1 MKQGIA
7 GIHHITGIS
16 GPAQENV
23 DFYAGVI
30 GLRLVKRTVN
40 FDDPGTYHLY
50 YGNYEGQP
58 GSIMTFFPWANARR
72 GRPGAGMVGMTSF
85 SVPAQSLDYWF
96 DRLETVSP
104 VQPTRN
110 AAFEKDSIEFADPDG
125 LRLAVVGEDHT
136 AAPPVPESGVQD
148 VAIRGFH
155 GATLLVAQ
163 PDATARLLTEIFGY
177 RFVSQ
182 DGDRLRFVSGQDAMG
197 NYLDLE
203 KRSDSA
209 RPGSGT
215 IHHIA
220 FRARD
225 ETEQLEWREAIASSG
240 LFVTEVKDRNYFKSI
255 YFREPNGVL
264 FEIATDPP
272 GFGAD
277 EPIDHLG
284 EQLKLPP
291 WLESR
296 RSAIE
301 EQLVDLRLP
310 SVSENASTG

>member
-23 DFYAGVI
+23 DFYAGVL

-50 YGNYEGQP
+50 YGDYEGSP

-72 GRPGAGMVGMTSF
+72 GRAGSGMVGLTSF
-85 SVPAQSLDYWF
+85 SVSQKSLDYWV
-96 DRLETVSP
+96 DRLTGSSP
-104 VQPTRN
+104 VEPTR
-110 AAFEKDSIEFADPDG
+110 AVIFGEEAIQFADPDG
-125 LRLAVVGEDHT
+125 LQLALVGLKRAD
-136 AAPPVPESGVQD
+136 ASSESEAGSLD
-148 VAIRGFH
+148 FSIRGFH

-163 PDATARLLTEIFGY
+163 PDSTAKLLTDTFGY
-177 RFVSQ
+177 RFLSQ
-182 DGDRLRFVSGQDAMG
+182 EGDRLRFVSGEDALG

-203 KRSDSA
+203 KRTDTA

-220 FRARD
+220 FRARN
-225 ETEQLEWREAIASSG
+225 EAEQLEWREAVASSG
-240 LFVTEVKDRNYFKSI
+240 LFVTEVKDRHYFKSI

-272 GFGAD
+272 GFSAD
-277 EPIDHLG
+277 ETIDHLG
-284 EQLKLPP
+284 EQLKLPA
-291 WLESR
+291 WLEPR

-301 EQLVDLRLP
+301 DKLVDLRTP
-310 SVSENASTG
+310 STAQDAPTA

>member
-23 DFYAGVI
+23 DFYAGTL

-50 YGNYEGQP
+50 YGDYEGRP
-58 GSIMTFFPWANARR
+58 GSIMTFFPWAHARR
-72 GRPGAGMVGMTSF
+72 GRAGAGMVGGTSF
-85 SVPAQSLDYWF
+85 SVPVGSLDYWGG
-96 DRLETVSP
+96 RLTGASP
-104 VQPTRN
+104 VEPKRI
-110 AAFEKDSIEFADPDG
+110 AAFGEDVIEFADPDG
-125 LRLAVVGEDHT
+125 LPLALVASNNG
-136 AAPPVPESGVQD
+136 GVSSASETGD
-148 VAIRGFH
+148 FDASIRGFH

-163 PDATARLLTEIFGY
+163 PDSTAKLLTEVFGY
-177 RFVSQ
+177 QFVAQ
-182 DGDRLRFVSGQDAMG
+182 DGDRLRFASGQDAMG
-197 NYLDLE
+197 SYLDLE
-203 KRSDSA
+203 RRTENA

-225 ETEQLEWREAIASSG
+225 EAEQLEWREAVAASG

-272 GFGAD
+272 GFAAD
-277 EPIDHLG
+277 ETIEHLG
-284 EQLKLPP
+284 KKLKLPA

-310 SVSENASTG
+310 STTENTPTA